1 MANNPVKQPIKVAG
15 LADSRPYGYEQCTR
29 VGDLVFVAGQVGV
42 DEKYNVVSEDFTAQA
57 RQTFRNVERA
67 LQAAG
72 GGLADLVSMTVFLT
86 DMEHDFKDF
95 IAVRN
100 EFLKPGSLPT
110 SASIGVAKLAF
121 PALRVEIQAIAAIPV
136 RK

>member
-1 MANNPVKQPIKVAG
+1 MAKNPVKQAIKVAG
-15 LADSRPYGYEQCTR
+15 LADSTPFGYEQCTR

-42 DEKYNVVSEDFTAQA
+42 DDKYNVVSEDFIPQA

-72 GGLADLVSMTVFLT
+72 GGLRDLVSMTVFLT
-86 DMEHDFKDF
+86 DMERDFKDF
-95 IAVRN
+95 ISVRN
-100 EFLKPGSLPT
+100 EFLKPESLPT

-121 PALRVEIQAIAAIPV
+121 PALRIEIQAIAAIAAQ
-136 RK
+136 K